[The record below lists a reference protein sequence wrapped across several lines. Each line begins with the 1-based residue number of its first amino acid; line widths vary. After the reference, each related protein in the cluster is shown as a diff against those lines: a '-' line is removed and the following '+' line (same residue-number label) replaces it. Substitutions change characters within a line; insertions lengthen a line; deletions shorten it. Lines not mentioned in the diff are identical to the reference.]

1 MQSIFPDEKS
11 LVLGNSQQ
19 DHVFLFTYTG
29 IPLSD
34 CPSLLPSFSLSNS
47 ITKKEICGI
56 PEPSSPCSVNF
67 SGLCEGGLESCYL
80 NIMMYDMNE
89 QIAQQF
95 YSRPNQTAS
104 DVTV

>member
-1 MQSIFPDEKS
+1 M
-11 LVLGNSQQ
+11 
-19 DHVFLFTYTG
+19 FTYTG

-34 CPSLLPSFSLSNS
+34 CPSLLPSFSLSKS

-67 SGLCEGGLESCYL
+67 AGLCEGGLESCYL

-89 QIAQQF
+89 EIAKQF
-95 YSRPNQTAS
+95 YSKPNQTAS
-104 DVTV
+104 DVTVWILWVSLIYRLNQEFVLSLQMQ

>member
-11 LVLGNSQQ
+11 LILGNTQQ
-19 DHVFLFTYTG
+19 DNVFLFTYTG

-34 CPSLLPSFSLSNS
+34 CPSLLPSFSLSKS

-67 SGLCEGGLESCYL
+67 AGLCEGGLESCYL

-89 QIAQQF
+89 EIAKQF
-95 YSRPNQTAS
+95 YSKPNQTAS